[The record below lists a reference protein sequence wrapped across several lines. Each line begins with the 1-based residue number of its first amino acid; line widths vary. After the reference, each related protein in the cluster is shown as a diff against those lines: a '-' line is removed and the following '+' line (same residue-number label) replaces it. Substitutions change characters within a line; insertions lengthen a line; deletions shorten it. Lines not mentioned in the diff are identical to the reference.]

1 MTWRPILFT
10 LALLGVLITGAPAR
24 AGDAEDIRAVISAQ
38 INAFRTDDAA
48 AAFSY
53 AAPGIRSMFGT
64 EDRFMKMVRSGYP
77 SVYRA
82 SNVVFGKL
90 EPYRGGFRQDVH
102 LTGPKGRSW
111 VASYTLERQPD
122 GTMKIT
128 GCVLSQSE
136 ETSV

>member
-1 MTWRPILFT
+1 MTWRPILFA
-10 LALLGVLITGAPAR
+10 LAFFGATIGGQPAF

-38 INAFRTDDAA
+38 IEAFRTDDAV

-53 AAPGIRSMFGT
+53 ASPGIRSMFGS
-64 EDRFMKMVRSGYP
+64 EDRFMKMVKSGYP

-82 SNVVFGKL
+82 SNVVFGEL
-90 EPYRGGFRQDVH
+90 EPYRGGFRQEVH
-102 LTGPKGRSW
+102 LTGPSGKSW

-122 GTMKIT
+122 GSMKIT
-128 GCVLSQSE
+128 GCVLRQSD